1 MPYANQP
8 SVTITDLTSE
18 VVTFQLEDTDLS
30 VANSIR
36 RVMIAETPTVAI
48 DWVQFENN
56 STVMSDEFLA
66 HRLGLIPLTSDEQV
80 ENMQY
85 SRDCTCS
92 DFCPDCA
99 VEFTLDVKCSDE
111 QTRHVT
117 TNDFKSA
124 EPKVVPVTSRG
135 REEDSNDYGE
145 NDDILIVKL
154 RKGQEL
160 KIRAYAKKGFGKEHA
175 KWNPTAGVCFEYDPD
190 NALRHTLY
198 PKPKEW
204 SPKSIRSMY
213 SELTE
218 KQLEEGRHEADYD
231 YSAKANKFYF
241 SVESCGSLKPENIV
255 LMGVQVLKKKL
266 ADLQT
271 QLQHELQND
280 ALTIN

>member
-1 MPYANQP
+1 
-8 SVTITDLTSE
+8 
-18 VVTFQLEDTDLS
+18 
-30 VANSIR
+30 
-36 RVMIAETPTVAI
+36 MIAETPTIAI
-48 DWVQFENN
+48 DWVQFEAN

-66 HRLGLIPLTSDEQV
+66 HRLGMIPLTSDEQV
-80 ENMQY
+80 ETMQY
-85 SRDCTCS
+85 SRDCTCA

-135 REEDSNDYGE
+135 REEESNDYGE

-160 KIRAYAKKGFGKEHA
+160 KIRAYAKKGFAKEHA
-175 KWNPTAGVCFEYDPD
+175 KWNPTAGVSFEYDPD

-198 PKPKEW
+198 PKPQAE
-204 SPKSIRSMY
+204 
-213 SELTE
+213 
-218 KQLEEGRHEADYD
+218 YD
-231 YSAKANKFYF
+231 YTAKPNKFFF

-266 ADLQT
+266 SDLQV
-271 QLQHELQND
+271 QLQNELQND